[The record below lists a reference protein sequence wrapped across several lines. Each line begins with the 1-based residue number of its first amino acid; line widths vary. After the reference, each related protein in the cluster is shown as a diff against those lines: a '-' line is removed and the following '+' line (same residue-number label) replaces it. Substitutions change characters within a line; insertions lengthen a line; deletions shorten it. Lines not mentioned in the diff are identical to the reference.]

1 MDYDFTGKVAV
12 ISGGSSGMQLV
23 NPDTPTLTV
32 TVPEKLKEG
41 FSATFK
47 CTVSSDGGSTV
58 SEAVTLIYTTTYI
71 AGDINGD
78 GKVNGKDLT
87 RLMKRLADEN
97 TEAVSAALDVNGD
110 GSINAL
116 DINILMRYIA
126 GADIT
131 VY

>member
-1 MDYDFTGKVAV
+1 MDLSKVKKAV
-12 ISGGSSGMQLV
+12 EPEVSVNDISRI
-23 NPDTPTLTV
+23 
-32 TVPEKLKEG
+32 
-41 FSATFK
+41 SARTIIK
-47 CTVSSDGGSTV
+47 GEISSDN
-58 SEAVTLIYTTTYI
+58 
-71 AGDINGD
+71 DIRVD

-110 GSINAL
+110 GSINAI

-126 GADIT
+126 GADVT